1 MRERERERGQGGLDG
16 GRKSVRGEREM
27 AMTYMESQ
35 GVTNDEMRVIWGDGR
50 QEEMIAWMDVANEK
64 MKIKR

>member
-1 MRERERERGQGGLDG
+1 M
-16 GRKSVRGEREM
+16 
-27 AMTYMESQ
+27 
-35 GVTNDEMRVIWGDGR
+35 TNDEMRVIWGDGR